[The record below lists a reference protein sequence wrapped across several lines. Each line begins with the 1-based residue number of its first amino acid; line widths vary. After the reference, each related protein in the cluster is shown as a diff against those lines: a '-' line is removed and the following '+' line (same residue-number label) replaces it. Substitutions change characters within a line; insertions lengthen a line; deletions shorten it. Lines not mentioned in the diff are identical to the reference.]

1 MLQTNLPTLKR
12 NSIPVDEVEKW
23 LQENP
28 AEELQKRKVE
38 NLKIDIIR
46 RLKLGHFIALS
57 DYQKQFSKSVIIDAV
72 WRIRQEQKEYVF
84 TISHGN
90 QLIGWFVVK

>member
-12 NSIPVDEVEKW
+12 NSIPVEEVEKW

-28 AEELQKRKVE
+28 TKELQKRRVE

-46 RLKLGHFIALS
+46 RLKLGHFITLS
-57 DYQKQFSKSVIIDAV
+57 DYQKQFSKSVIIDTV
-72 WRIRQEQKEYVF
+72 WRIRQEQKEYIF

-90 QLIGWFVVK
+90 QLIGWFTAG